1 MDEHNQYSLVLIF
14 LSDPMLRKI
23 IKQIKLILST
33 YPRRHLYLLLLGIIF
48 LISLVFFSSLNLDSN
63 PQREALISKIPIEK
77 LDFDL
82 DVEAGINNSIQLKS
96 AEIKRNDSLFS
107 ILRRLGIEEK
117 NIVDLVNSDRSNL
130 LAQIKIGKTLEV
142 GISLSN
148 EVIFLNYIRDF
159 KSGVRA
165 EKSGEVYKIEEY
177 ELNTEKYRVFKNIE
191 IKNSLYV
198 DGLKKG
204 LPDSVIMDL
213 VYIFGWDIDFVHDI
227 RPGDSYSL
235 IYEEVFVNGE
245 KKLDGDILIA
255 EFINRDRKYT
265 AIRYKLKN
273 GFSEYFS
280 PEGKNVKKAFL
291 RSPVKFSYISSSYNL
306 KRRHPILHKV
316 RAHTGVDYA
325 ASRGTPVRTTGD
337 GTVVFADKKGG
348 YGNLVEIK
356 HTEDYSTRYAHLNK
370 FHPKIKVGRKVKQSE
385 TIGYVGKT
393 GTATGYHLH
402 YEFRVNG
409 KHTNPVTV
417 KLPNAKPIHEND
429 KKSYGLHAKKI
440 LTDLKNYQNL
450 SF

>member
-1 MDEHNQYSLVLIF
+1 MKCFSG
-14 LSDPMLRKI
+14 PMLRKI
-23 IKQIKLILST
+23 LKQIKLIFSS
-33 YPRRHLYLLLLGIIF
+33 YPRRHLYLLLVGIIF
-48 LISLVFFSSLNLDSN
+48 LISMTLFSNIKIDSN
-63 PQREALISKIPIEK
+63 SPKEALFSQVSMEE
-77 LDFDL
+77 LDL
-82 DVEAGINNSIQLKS
+82 ESAVEAETSNFIKLKR

-107 ILRRLGIEEK
+107 ILKRLGIEEK
-117 NIVDLVNSDRSNL
+117 NIVTLVNSDRSNL

-142 GISLSN
+142 GINDSN
-148 EVIFLNYIRDF
+148 IVISLNYIKDF

-165 EKSGEVYKIEEY
+165 EKSGEVYEIEEY

-191 IKNSLYV
+191 INNSLYV
-198 DGLKKG
+198 DGLKEG

-255 EFINRDRKYT
+255 EFINRDRTHT
-265 AIRYKLKN
+265 AIRYKLQN

-280 PEGKNVKKAFL
+280 LEGRNVKKAFL

-306 KRRHPILHKV
+306 KRRHPILHKI

-370 FHPKIKVGRKVKQSE
+370 FHSKIKVGGKVKQSE
-385 TIGYVGKT
+385 TIGYVGRT
-393 GTATGYHLH
+393 GTATGDHLH

-409 KHTNPVTV
+409 KHTNPLTV

-429 KKSYGLHAKKI
+429 KDSYGLHAKKI
-440 LTDLKNYQNL
+440 LADLKKYQNL

>member
-1 MDEHNQYSLVLIF
+1 
-14 LSDPMLRKI
+14 MLRKI
-23 IKQIKLILST
+23 LKQIKLIFSS
-33 YPRRHLYLLLLGIIF
+33 YPRRHLYLLLVGIIF
-48 LISLVFFSSLNLDSN
+48 LISITIFSSIKIDSN
-63 PQREALISKIPIEK
+63 SPKEALFSQVSMEE
-77 LDFDL
+77 LDL
-82 DVEAGINNSIQLKS
+82 ESAVEAETSNFIKS
-96 AEIKRNDSLFS
+96 KRAEIKRNDSLFS
-107 ILRRLGIEEK
+107 ILKRLGIEEK
-117 NIVDLVNSDRSNL
+117 NIVTLVNSDRSNL

-142 GISLSN
+142 GINDSN
-148 EVIFLNYIRDF
+148 IVISLNYIKDF

-165 EKSGEVYKIEEY
+165 KKSGEVYEIEEY

-191 IKNSLYV
+191 INNSLYV
-198 DGLKKG
+198 DGLKEG

-255 EFINRDRKYT
+255 EFINRDRTHT
-265 AIRYKLKN
+265 AIRYKLQN

-280 PEGKNVKKAFL
+280 LEGRNVKKAFL

-306 KRRHPILHKV
+306 KRRHPILHKI

-370 FHPKIKVGRKVKQSE
+370 FHSKIKVGKKVNQSE
-385 TIGYVGKT
+385 TIGYVGRT
-393 GTATGYHLH
+393 GTATGDHLH

-409 KHTNPVTV
+409 KHTNPLTV

-429 KKSYGLHAKKI
+429 KDSYGLHAKKI
-440 LTDLKNYQNL
+440 LADLKKYQNL

>member
-1 MDEHNQYSLVLIF
+1 
-14 LSDPMLRKI
+14 MLRKI
-23 IKQIKLILST
+23 LKQIKLIFSS
-33 YPRRHLYLLLLGIIF
+33 YPRRHLYLLLVGIIF
-48 LISLVFFSSLNLDSN
+48 LISMTLFSNIKIDSN
-63 PQREALISKIPIEK
+63 SPKEALFSQVSMEE
-77 LDFDL
+77 LDL
-82 DVEAGINNSIQLKS
+82 ESAVEAETSNFIKLKR

-107 ILRRLGIEEK
+107 ILKRLGIEEK
-117 NIVDLVNSDRSNL
+117 NIVTLVNSDRSNL

-142 GISLSN
+142 GISDFN
-148 EVIFLNYIRDF
+148 KVISLNYIKDF

-165 EKSGEVYKIEEY
+165 KKSGEVYEIEEY

-191 IKNSLYV
+191 INNSLYV
-198 DGLKKG
+198 DGLKEG

-255 EFINRDRKYT
+255 EFINRDRTHT
-265 AIRYKLKN
+265 AIRYKLQN

-280 PEGKNVKKAFL
+280 LEGRNVKKAFL

-306 KRRHPILHKV
+306 KRRHPILHKI
-316 RAHTGVDYA
+316 RAHTGDDYA

-370 FHPKIKVGRKVKQSE
+370 FHSKIKVGGKVKQSE
-385 TIGYVGKT
+385 TIGYVGRT
-393 GTATGYHLH
+393 GTATGDHLH

-409 KHTNPVTV
+409 KHTNPLTV

-429 KKSYGLHAKKI
+429 KDSYGLYAEKI
-440 LTDLKNYQNL
+440 LADLKNYQNL

>member
-1 MDEHNQYSLVLIF
+1 
-14 LSDPMLRKI
+14 MLRKI
-23 IKQIKLILST
+23 LKQIKLIFSS
-33 YPRRHLYLLLLGIIF
+33 YPRRHLYLLLVGIIF
-48 LISLVFFSSLNLDSN
+48 LISMTIFSSIKIDSNSPKEALFSQVSMEELDLDSAVGAETFN
-63 PQREALISKIPIEK
+63 VIKLKRE
-77 LDFDL
+77 
-82 DVEAGINNSIQLKS
+82 
-96 AEIKRNDSLFS
+96 EIKRNDSLFS
-107 ILRRLGIEEK
+107 ILKRLGIGEK
-117 NIVDLVNSDRSNL
+117 NIVNLVNSDRGNL

-142 GISLSN
+142 GINDSN
-148 EVIFLNYIRDF
+148 IVISLNYIKDF

-165 EKSGEVYKIEEY
+165 EKRGEVYEIEEY

-191 IKNSLYV
+191 INNSLYA
-198 DGLKKG
+198 DGIKEA

-255 EFINRDRKYT
+255 EFINRDRTHT
-265 AIRYKLKN
+265 AIRYKLQN

-280 PEGKNVKKAFL
+280 LEGRNVKKAFL
-291 RSPVKFSYISSSYNL
+291 RSPVEFSYISSSYNL
-306 KRRHPILHKV
+306 KRRHHILHKV

-337 GTVVFADKKGG
+337 GTVVFVGKKGG

-370 FHPKIKVGRKVKQSE
+370 FHSKIKVGEKVKQSE
-385 TIGYVGKT
+385 TIGYVGRT
-393 GTATGYHLH
+393 GTATGDHLH

-429 KKSYGLHAKKI
+429 KDSYGLHAKKI
-440 LTDLKNYQNL
+440 IADLKKYQNL

>member
-1 MDEHNQYSLVLIF
+1 
-14 LSDPMLRKI
+14 MLRKI
-23 IKQIKLILST
+23 LKQIKLIFSS
-33 YPRRHLYLLLLGIIF
+33 YPRRHLYLLLVGIIF
-48 LISLVFFSSLNLDSN
+48 LISMTIFSSIKIDSNSPKEALFSQVSMEELDLDSAVGAETFN
-63 PQREALISKIPIEK
+63 FIK
-77 LDFDL
+77 L
-82 DVEAGINNSIQLKS
+82 KR

-107 ILRRLGIEEK
+107 ILKRLGIEEK
-117 NIVDLVNSDRSNL
+117 NIVTLVNSDRSNL

-142 GISLSN
+142 GINDSN
-148 EVIFLNYIRDF
+148 IVISLNYIKDF

-165 EKSGEVYKIEEY
+165 EKSGEVYEIEEY

-191 IKNSLYV
+191 INNSLYV
-198 DGLKKG
+198 DGLKEG

-255 EFINRDRKYT
+255 EFINRDRTHT
-265 AIRYKLKN
+265 AIRYKLQN

-280 PEGKNVKKAFL
+280 LEGRNVKKAFL

-306 KRRHPILHKV
+306 KRRHPILHKI

-370 FHPKIKVGRKVKQSE
+370 FHSKIKVGKKVTQSE
-385 TIGYVGKT
+385 TIGYVGRT
-393 GTATGYHLH
+393 GTATGDHLH

-409 KHTNPVTV
+409 KHTNPLTV

-429 KKSYGLHAKKI
+429 KDSYGLHAKKI
-440 LTDLKNYQNL
+440 LADLKKYQNL

>member
-1 MDEHNQYSLVLIF
+1 
-14 LSDPMLRKI
+14 MLRKI
-23 IKQIKLILST
+23 LKQIKLIFSS
-33 YPRRHLYLLLLGIIF
+33 YPRRHLYLLLVGIIF
-48 LISLVFFSSLNLDSN
+48 LISMTIFSSIKIDSNSPKEALFSQVSMEELDLDS
-63 PQREALISKIPIEK
+63 A
-77 LDFDL
+77 
-82 DVEAGINNSIQLKS
+82 VEAETFNFIKLKR

-107 ILRRLGIEEK
+107 ILKRLGIEEK
-117 NIVDLVNSDRSNL
+117 NIVTLVNSDRSNL
-130 LAQIKIGKTLEV
+130 LTQIKIGKTLEV
-142 GISLSN
+142 GINDSN
-148 EVIFLNYIRDF
+148 IVISLNYIKDF

-165 EKSGEVYKIEEY
+165 EKRGEVYEIEEY

-191 IKNSLYV
+191 INNSLYA
-198 DGLKKG
+198 DGIKEA

-255 EFINRDRKYT
+255 EFINRDRTHT
-265 AIRYKLKN
+265 AIRYKLQN

-280 PEGKNVKKAFL
+280 LEGRNVKKAFL
-291 RSPVKFSYISSSYNL
+291 RSPVEFSYISSSYNL

-370 FHPKIKVGRKVKQSE
+370 FHSKIKVGKKVKQSE
-385 TIGYVGKT
+385 TIGYVGRT
-393 GTATGYHLH
+393 GTATGDHLH

-429 KKSYGLHAKKI
+429 KDSYSLHAKKI
-440 LTDLKNYQNL
+440 IADLKKYQNL

>member
-1 MDEHNQYSLVLIF
+1 
-14 LSDPMLRKI
+14 MLRKI
-23 IKQIKLILST
+23 LKQIKLIFSS
-33 YPRRHLYLLLLGIIF
+33 YPRRHLYLLLVGIIF
-48 LISLVFFSSLNLDSN
+48 LISMTLFSNIKIDSNSPKEALFSQVSMEELDLDS
-63 PQREALISKIPIEK
+63 A
-77 LDFDL
+77 
-82 DVEAGINNSIQLKS
+82 VEAETSNFIKLKR

-107 ILRRLGIEEK
+107 ILKRLGIEEK
-117 NIVDLVNSDRSNL
+117 NIVTLVNSDRSNL

-142 GISLSN
+142 GISDFN
-148 EVIFLNYIRDF
+148 KVISLNYIKDF

-165 EKSGEVYKIEEY
+165 KKSGEVYEIEEY

-191 IKNSLYV
+191 INNSLYV
-198 DGLKKG
+198 DGLKEG

-255 EFINRDRKYT
+255 EFINRDRTHT
-265 AIRYKLKN
+265 AIRYKLQN

-280 PEGKNVKKAFL
+280 LEGRNVKKAFL

-306 KRRHPILHKV
+306 KRRHPILHKI

-337 GTVVFADKKGG
+337 GTVVFANKKGG

-370 FHPKIKVGRKVKQSE
+370 FHSKVKVGGKVKQSE
-385 TIGYVGKT
+385 TIGYVGRT
-393 GTATGYHLH
+393 GTATGDHLH

-409 KHTNPVTV
+409 KHTNPLTV

-429 KKSYGLHAKKI
+429 KDSYGLYAEKI
-440 LTDLKNYQNL
+440 LADLKNYQNL

>member
-1 MDEHNQYSLVLIF
+1 MKCFSG
-14 LSDPMLRKI
+14 PMLRKI
-23 IKQIKLILST
+23 LKQIKLIFSN
-33 YPRRHLYLLLLGIIF
+33 YPRRHLYLLLVGIIF
-48 LISLVFFSSLNLDSN
+48 LISMTIFSSIKIDSNSPKEALFSQVSMEELDLDSAVGAETFN
-63 PQREALISKIPIEK
+63 VIK
-77 LDFDL
+77 L
-82 DVEAGINNSIQLKS
+82 KR

-107 ILRRLGIEEK
+107 ILKRLGIGEK
-117 NIVDLVNSDRSNL
+117 NIVNLVNSDRGNL

-142 GISLSN
+142 GINDSN
-148 EVIFLNYIRDF
+148 IVISLNYIKDF

-165 EKSGEVYKIEEY
+165 EKRGEVYEIEEY

-191 IKNSLYV
+191 INNSLYV
-198 DGLKKG
+198 DGLKEG

-255 EFINRDRKYT
+255 EFINRDRTHT
-265 AIRYKLKN
+265 AIRYKLQN

-280 PEGKNVKKAFL
+280 LEGRNVKKAFL

-306 KRRHPILHKV
+306 KRRHPILHKI

-370 FHPKIKVGRKVKQSE
+370 FHSKIKVGKKVTQSE
-385 TIGYVGKT
+385 TIGYVGRT
-393 GTATGYHLH
+393 GTATGDHLH

-409 KHTNPVTV
+409 KHTNPLTV

-429 KKSYGLHAKKI
+429 KDSYGLHAKKI
-440 LTDLKNYQNL
+440 LADLKKYQNL

>member
-1 MDEHNQYSLVLIF
+1 
-14 LSDPMLRKI
+14 MLRKI
-23 IKQIKLILST
+23 LKQIKLIFSS
-33 YPRRHLYLLLLGIIF
+33 YPRRHLYILLVGVIF
-48 LISLVFFSSLNLDSN
+48 LISMTIFSSIEIDSNSPKEALFSQISMEELDLDS
-63 PQREALISKIPIEK
+63 A
-77 LDFDL
+77 
-82 DVEAGINNSIQLKS
+82 VEAETFNFIKLKR

-107 ILRRLGIEEK
+107 ILKRLGIEEK
-117 NIVDLVNSDRSNL
+117 NIVTLVNSDRSNL

-142 GISLSN
+142 GINDSN
-148 EVIFLNYIRDF
+148 IVISLNYIKDF

-165 EKSGEVYKIEEY
+165 EKSGEAYKIEEY

-191 IKNSLYV
+191 INNSLYV
-198 DGLKKG
+198 DGLKEG

-255 EFINRDRKYT
+255 EFINRDRTHT
-265 AIRYKLKN
+265 AIRYKLQN

-280 PEGKNVKKAFL
+280 LEGRNVKKAFL

-337 GTVVFADKKGG
+337 GTVVFVGKKGG

-370 FHPKIKVGRKVKQSE
+370 FHSKIKVGEKVKQSE
-385 TIGYVGKT
+385 TIGYVGRT
-393 GTATGYHLH
+393 GTATGDHLH

-429 KKSYGLHAKKI
+429 KDSYSLHAKKI
-440 LTDLKNYQNL
+440 IADLKKYQNL

>member
-1 MDEHNQYSLVLIF
+1 
-14 LSDPMLRKI
+14 MLRKI
-23 IKQIKLILST
+23 LKQIKLIFSS
-33 YPRRHLYLLLLGIIF
+33 YPRRHLYLLLVGIIF
-48 LISLVFFSSLNLDSN
+48 LISMTLFSNIKIDSN
-63 PQREALISKIPIEK
+63 SPKEALFSQVSMEE
-77 LDFDL
+77 LDL
-82 DVEAGINNSIQLKS
+82 ESAVEAETSNFIKLKR

-107 ILRRLGIEEK
+107 ILKRLGIEEK
-117 NIVDLVNSDRSNL
+117 NIVTLVNSDRSNL

-142 GISLSN
+142 GINDSN
-148 EVIFLNYIRDF
+148 IVISLNYIKDF

-165 EKSGEVYKIEEY
+165 EKRGEVYEIEEY

-191 IKNSLYV
+191 INNSLYV
-198 DGLKKG
+198 DGIKEG

-255 EFINRDRKYT
+255 EFINRDRTHT
-265 AIRYKLKN
+265 AIRYKLQN

-280 PEGKNVKKAFL
+280 LEGRNVKKAFL

-306 KRRHPILHKV
+306 KRRHPILHKEKP
-316 RAHTGVDYA
+316 HTGVDYA

-370 FHPKIKVGRKVKQSE
+370 FHSKIKVGKKVTQSE
-385 TIGYVGKT
+385 TIGYVGRT
-393 GTATGYHLH
+393 GTATGDHLH

-409 KHTNPVTV
+409 KHTNPLTV

-429 KKSYGLHAKKI
+429 KDSYGLHAKKI
-440 LTDLKNYQNL
+440 LADLKKYQNL

>member
-1 MDEHNQYSLVLIF
+1 
-14 LSDPMLRKI
+14 MLRKI
-23 IKQIKLILST
+23 LKQIKLIFSS
-33 YPRRHLYLLLLGIIF
+33 YPRRHLYLLLVGIIF
-48 LISLVFFSSLNLDSN
+48 LISMTIFSSIKIDSNSPKEALFSQVSMEELDLDSAVGAETFN
-63 PQREALISKIPIEK
+63 VIK
-77 LDFDL
+77 L
-82 DVEAGINNSIQLKS
+82 KR

-107 ILRRLGIEEK
+107 ILKRLGIGEK
-117 NIVDLVNSDRSNL
+117 NIVNLVNSDRGNL

-142 GISLSN
+142 GINDSN
-148 EVIFLNYIRDF
+148 IVISLNYIKDF

-165 EKSGEVYKIEEY
+165 EKRGEVYEIEEY

-191 IKNSLYV
+191 INNSLYV
-198 DGLKKG
+198 DGIKEA

-255 EFINRDRKYT
+255 EFINRDRTHT
-265 AIRYKLKN
+265 AIRYKLQN

-280 PEGKNVKKAFL
+280 LEGRNVKKAFL
-291 RSPVKFSYISSSYNL
+291 RSPVEFSYISSSYNL

-337 GTVVFADKKGG
+337 GTIVFVGKKGG

-356 HTEDYSTRYAHLNK
+356 HTEDYSTRYAHLSK
-370 FHPKIKVGRKVKQSE
+370 FHSKIKVGKKVKQSE
-385 TIGYVGKT
+385 TIGYVGRT
-393 GTATGYHLH
+393 GTATGDHLH

-409 KHTNPVTV
+409 RHTNPVTV

-429 KKSYGLHAKKI
+429 KDSYDLHAKKI
-440 LTDLKNYQNL
+440 IADLKKYQNL

>member
-1 MDEHNQYSLVLIF
+1 
-14 LSDPMLRKI
+14 MLRKI
-23 IKQIKLILST
+23 LKQIKLIFSS
-33 YPRRHLYLLLLGIIF
+33 YPRRHLYLLLVGIIF
-48 LISLVFFSSLNLDSN
+48 LISMTLFSNIKIDSN
-63 PQREALISKIPIEK
+63 SPKEALFSQVSMEE
-77 LDFDL
+77 LDL
-82 DVEAGINNSIQLKS
+82 ESAVEAETSNFIKLKR

-107 ILRRLGIEEK
+107 ILKRLGIEEK
-117 NIVDLVNSDRSNL
+117 NIVTLVNSDRSNL

-142 GISLSN
+142 GISDFN
-148 EVIFLNYIRDF
+148 KVISLNYIKDF

-165 EKSGEVYKIEEY
+165 KKSGEVYEIEEY

-191 IKNSLYV
+191 INNSLYV
-198 DGLKKG
+198 DGLKEG

-255 EFINRDRKYT
+255 EFINRDRTHT
-265 AIRYKLKN
+265 AIRYKLQN

-280 PEGKNVKKAFL
+280 LEGRNVKKAFL

-306 KRRHPILHKV
+306 KRRHPILHKI

-370 FHPKIKVGRKVKQSE
+370 FHSKIKVGKKVKQSE
-385 TIGYVGKT
+385 TIGYVGRT
-393 GTATGYHLH
+393 GTATGDHLH

-409 KHTNPVTV
+409 KHTNPLTV

-429 KKSYGLHAKKI
+429 KDSYGLYAEKI
-440 LTDLKNYQNL
+440 LADLKNYQNL

>member
-1 MDEHNQYSLVLIF
+1 
-14 LSDPMLRKI
+14 MLRKI
-23 IKQIKLILST
+23 LKQIKLIFSS
-33 YPRRHLYLLLLGIIF
+33 YPRRHLYLLLVGVIF
-48 LISLVFFSSLNLDSN
+48 LISMTIFSSIEIDSNSPKEALFSQISMEELDLDS
-63 PQREALISKIPIEK
+63 A
-77 LDFDL
+77 
-82 DVEAGINNSIQLKS
+82 VEAETFNFIKLKR

-107 ILRRLGIEEK
+107 ILKRLGIEEK
-117 NIVDLVNSDRSNL
+117 NIVTLVNSDRSNL

-142 GISLSN
+142 GINDSN
-148 EVIFLNYIRDF
+148 IVISLNYIKDF

-165 EKSGEVYKIEEY
+165 EKRGEVYEIEEY

-191 IKNSLYV
+191 INNSLYV
-198 DGLKKG
+198 DGLKEG

-255 EFINRDRKYT
+255 EFINRDRTHT
-265 AIRYKLKN
+265 AIRYKLQN

-280 PEGKNVKKAFL
+280 LEGRNVKKAFL

-337 GTVVFADKKGG
+337 GTVVFVGKKGG

-356 HTEDYSTRYAHLNK
+356 HTEDYSTRYAHLSK
-370 FHPKIKVGRKVKQSE
+370 FHSKIKVGKKVKQSE
-385 TIGYVGKT
+385 TIGYVGRT
-393 GTATGYHLH
+393 GTATGDHLH

-429 KKSYGLHAKKI
+429 KDSYDLHAKKI
-440 LTDLKNYQNL
+440 IADLKKYQNL

>member
-1 MDEHNQYSLVLIF
+1 
-14 LSDPMLRKI
+14 MLRKI
-23 IKQIKLILST
+23 LKQIKLIFSS
-33 YPRRHLYLLLLGIIF
+33 YPRRHLYLLLVGVIF
-48 LISLVFFSSLNLDSN
+48 LISMTIFSSIKIDSNSPKEALFSQISMEELDLDS
-63 PQREALISKIPIEK
+63 A
-77 LDFDL
+77 
-82 DVEAGINNSIQLKS
+82 VEAETFNFIKLKR

-107 ILRRLGIEEK
+107 ILKRLGIEEK
-117 NIVDLVNSDRSNL
+117 NIVTLVNSDRSNL

-142 GISLSN
+142 GINDSN
-148 EVIFLNYIRDF
+148 IVISLNYIKDF

-165 EKSGEVYKIEEY
+165 KKSGEVYEIEEY

-191 IKNSLYV
+191 INNSLYV
-198 DGLKKG
+198 DGLKEG

-255 EFINRDRKYT
+255 EFINRDRTHT
-265 AIRYKLKN
+265 AIRYKLQN

-280 PEGKNVKKAFL
+280 LEGRNVKKAFL

-337 GTVVFADKKGG
+337 GTVVFVGKKGG

-370 FHPKIKVGRKVKQSE
+370 FHSKIKVGKKVNQSE
-385 TIGYVGKT
+385 TIGYVGRT
-393 GTATGYHLH
+393 GTATGDHLH

-409 KHTNPVTV
+409 KHTNPLTV

-429 KKSYGLHAKKI
+429 KDSYGLHAKKI
-440 LTDLKNYQNL
+440 LADLKKYQNL

>member
-1 MDEHNQYSLVLIF
+1 
-14 LSDPMLRKI
+14 MLRKI
-23 IKQIKLILST
+23 LKQIKLIFSS
-33 YPRRHLYLLLLGIIF
+33 YPRRHLYLLLVGVIF
-48 LISLVFFSSLNLDSN
+48 LISMTIFSSIKIDSNSPKEALFSQVSIEELDLDSAVGAETFN
-63 PQREALISKIPIEK
+63 VIK
-77 LDFDL
+77 L
-82 DVEAGINNSIQLKS
+82 KR

-107 ILRRLGIEEK
+107 ILKRLGIEEK
-117 NIVDLVNSDRSNL
+117 NIVTLVNSDRSNL

-142 GISLSN
+142 GINDSN
-148 EVIFLNYIRDF
+148 IVISLNYIKDF

-165 EKSGEVYKIEEY
+165 EKSGEVYEIEEY

-191 IKNSLYV
+191 INNSLYV
-198 DGLKKG
+198 DGLKEG

-255 EFINRDRKYT
+255 EFINRDRTHT
-265 AIRYKLKN
+265 AIRYKLQN

-280 PEGKNVKKAFL
+280 LEGRNVKKAFL

-306 KRRHPILHKV
+306 KRRHPILHKI

-337 GTVVFADKKGG
+337 GTVVFVGKKGG

-370 FHPKIKVGRKVKQSE
+370 FHSKIKVGKKVNQSE
-385 TIGYVGKT
+385 TIGYVGRT
-393 GTATGYHLH
+393 GTATGDHLH

-429 KKSYGLHAKKI
+429 KDSYSLHAKKI
-440 LTDLKNYQNL
+440 IADLKKYQNL

>member
-1 MDEHNQYSLVLIF
+1 
-14 LSDPMLRKI
+14 MLRKI
-23 IKQIKLILST
+23 LKQIKLIFSS
-33 YPRRHLYLLLLGIIF
+33 YPRRHLYLLLVGIIF
-48 LISLVFFSSLNLDSN
+48 LISMTLFSNIKIDSN
-63 PQREALISKIPIEK
+63 SPKEALFSQVSMEE
-77 LDFDL
+77 LDL
-82 DVEAGINNSIQLKS
+82 ESAVEAETSNFIKLKR

-107 ILRRLGIEEK
+107 ILKRLGIEEK
-117 NIVDLVNSDRSNL
+117 NIVNLVNSDRSNL

-142 GISLSN
+142 GISDFN
-148 EVIFLNYIRDF
+148 KVISLNYIKDF

-165 EKSGEVYKIEEY
+165 KKSGEVYEIEEY

-191 IKNSLYV
+191 INNSLYV
-198 DGLKKG
+198 DGLKEG

-255 EFINRDRKYT
+255 EFINRDRTHT
-265 AIRYKLKN
+265 AIRYKLQN

-280 PEGKNVKKAFL
+280 LEGRNVKKAFL

-306 KRRHPILHKV
+306 KRRHPILHKI

-370 FHPKIKVGRKVKQSE
+370 FHSKIKVGGKVKQSE
-385 TIGYVGKT
+385 TIGYVGRT
-393 GTATGYHLH
+393 GTATGDHLH

-409 KHTNPVTV
+409 KHTNPLTV

-429 KKSYGLHAKKI
+429 KDSYGLYAEKI
-440 LTDLKNYQNL
+440 LADLKNYQNL

>member
-1 MDEHNQYSLVLIF
+1 
-14 LSDPMLRKI
+14 MLRKI
-23 IKQIKLILST
+23 LKQIKLIFSS
-33 YPRRHLYLLLLGIIF
+33 YPRRHLYLLLVGIIF
-48 LISLVFFSSLNLDSN
+48 LISMTIFSSIKIDSNSPKEALFSQVSMEELDLDSAVGAETFN
-63 PQREALISKIPIEK
+63 VIK
-77 LDFDL
+77 L
-82 DVEAGINNSIQLKS
+82 KR

-107 ILRRLGIEEK
+107 ILKRLGIGEK
-117 NIVDLVNSDRSNL
+117 NIVNLVNSDRGNL

-142 GISLSN
+142 GINDSN
-148 EVIFLNYIRDF
+148 IVISLNYIKDF

-165 EKSGEVYKIEEY
+165 EKRGEVYEIEEY

-191 IKNSLYV
+191 INNSLYV
-198 DGLKKG
+198 DGLKEG

-255 EFINRDRKYT
+255 EFINRDRTHT
-265 AIRYKLKN
+265 AIRYKLQN

-280 PEGKNVKKAFL
+280 LEGRNVKKAFL

-306 KRRHPILHKV
+306 KRRHPILHKI

-370 FHPKIKVGRKVKQSE
+370 FHSKIKVGKKVNQSE
-385 TIGYVGKT
+385 TIGYVGRT
-393 GTATGYHLH
+393 GTATGDHLH

-409 KHTNPVTV
+409 KHTNPLTV

-429 KKSYGLHAKKI
+429 KDSYGLHAKKI
-440 LTDLKNYQNL
+440 IADLKKYQNL

>member
-1 MDEHNQYSLVLIF
+1 
-14 LSDPMLRKI
+14 MLRKI
-23 IKQIKLILST
+23 LKQIKLIFSS
-33 YPRRHLYLLLLGIIF
+33 YPRRHLYLLLVGIIF
-48 LISLVFFSSLNLDSN
+48 LISMTIFSSIKIDSNSPKEALFSQVSMEELDLDSAVGAETFN
-63 PQREALISKIPIEK
+63 VIKLKRE
-77 LDFDL
+77 
-82 DVEAGINNSIQLKS
+82 
-96 AEIKRNDSLFS
+96 EIKRNDSLFS
-107 ILRRLGIEEK
+107 ILKRLGIEEK
-117 NIVDLVNSDRSNL
+117 NIVTLVNSDRSNL

-142 GISLSN
+142 GINDSN
-148 EVIFLNYIRDF
+148 IVISLNYIKDF

-165 EKSGEVYKIEEY
+165 EKSGEVYEIEEY

-191 IKNSLYV
+191 INNSLYV
-198 DGLKKG
+198 DGLKEG

-255 EFINRDRKYT
+255 EFINRDRTHT
-265 AIRYKLKN
+265 AIRYKLQN

-280 PEGKNVKKAFL
+280 PEGRNVKKAFL

-306 KRRHPILHKV
+306 KRRHPILHKI

-337 GTVVFADKKGG
+337 GTVVFVGKKGG

-370 FHPKIKVGRKVKQSE
+370 FHSKIKVGKKVKQSE
-385 TIGYVGKT
+385 TIGYVGRT
-393 GTATGYHLH
+393 GTATGDHLH

-409 KHTNPVTV
+409 KHTNPLTV

-429 KKSYGLHAKKI
+429 KDSYGLHAKKI
-440 LTDLKNYQNL
+440 LADLKKYQNL

>member
-1 MDEHNQYSLVLIF
+1 
-14 LSDPMLRKI
+14 MLRKI
-23 IKQIKLILST
+23 LKQIKLIFSS
-33 YPRRHLYLLLLGIIF
+33 YPRRHLYLLLVGIIF
-48 LISLVFFSSLNLDSN
+48 LISITIFSSIKIDSNSPKEALFSQVSMEELDLDSAVGAETFN
-63 PQREALISKIPIEK
+63 VIK
-77 LDFDL
+77 L
-82 DVEAGINNSIQLKS
+82 KR

-107 ILRRLGIEEK
+107 ILKRLGIEEK
-117 NIVDLVNSDRSNL
+117 NIVTLVNSDRSNL

-142 GISLSN
+142 GINDSN
-148 EVIFLNYIRDF
+148 IVISLNYIKDF

-165 EKSGEVYKIEEY
+165 EKRGEVYEIEEY

-191 IKNSLYV
+191 INNSLYV
-198 DGLKKG
+198 DGLKEG

-255 EFINRDRKYT
+255 EFINRDRTHT
-265 AIRYKLKN
+265 AIRYKLQN

-280 PEGKNVKKAFL
+280 LEGRNVKKAFL

-306 KRRHPILHKV
+306 KRRHPILHKI

-370 FHPKIKVGRKVKQSE
+370 FHSKIKVGKKVNQSE
-385 TIGYVGKT
+385 TIGYVGRT
-393 GTATGYHLH
+393 GTATGDHLH

-409 KHTNPVTV
+409 KHTNPLTV

-429 KKSYGLHAKKI
+429 KDSYGLHAKKI
-440 LTDLKNYQNL
+440 LADLKKYQNL

>member
-1 MDEHNQYSLVLIF
+1 
-14 LSDPMLRKI
+14 MLRKI
-23 IKQIKLILST
+23 LKQIKLIFSS
-33 YPRRHLYLLLLGIIF
+33 YPRRHLYLLLVGVIF
-48 LISLVFFSSLNLDSN
+48 LISMTIFSSIKIDSNSPKEALFSQVSMEELDLDSAVGAETFN
-63 PQREALISKIPIEK
+63 VIK
-77 LDFDL
+77 L
-82 DVEAGINNSIQLKS
+82 KR

-107 ILRRLGIEEK
+107 ILKRLGIEEK
-117 NIVDLVNSDRSNL
+117 NIVTLVNSDRSNL

-142 GISLSN
+142 GINDSN
-148 EVIFLNYIRDF
+148 IVISLNYIKDF

-165 EKSGEVYKIEEY
+165 EKSGEVYEIEEY

-191 IKNSLYV
+191 INNSLYV
-198 DGLKKG
+198 DGLKEG

-255 EFINRDRKYT
+255 EFINRDRTHT
-265 AIRYKLKN
+265 AVRYKLQN

-280 PEGKNVKKAFL
+280 LEGRNVKKAFL

-306 KRRHPILHKV
+306 KRRHPILHKI

-370 FHPKIKVGRKVKQSE
+370 FHSKIKVGKKVKQSE
-385 TIGYVGKT
+385 TIGYVGRT
-393 GTATGYHLH
+393 GTATGDHLH

-429 KKSYGLHAKKI
+429 KDSYSLHAKKI
-440 LTDLKNYQNL
+440 IADLKKYQNL

>member
-1 MDEHNQYSLVLIF
+1 
-14 LSDPMLRKI
+14 MLRKI
-23 IKQIKLILST
+23 LKQIKLIFSS
-33 YPRRHLYLLLLGIIF
+33 YPRRHLYLLLVGIIF
-48 LISLVFFSSLNLDSN
+48 LISMTIFSSIKIDSNSPKEALFSQVSMEELDLDSAVGAETFN
-63 PQREALISKIPIEK
+63 VIK
-77 LDFDL
+77 L
-82 DVEAGINNSIQLKS
+82 KR

-107 ILRRLGIEEK
+107 ILKRLGIEEK
-117 NIVDLVNSDRSNL
+117 NIVTLVNSDRSNL

-142 GISLSN
+142 GINDSN
-148 EVIFLNYIRDF
+148 IVISLNYIKDF

-165 EKSGEVYKIEEY
+165 EKRGEVYEIEEY

-191 IKNSLYV
+191 INNSLYV
-198 DGLKKG
+198 DGLKEG

-255 EFINRDRKYT
+255 EFINRDRTHT
-265 AIRYKLKN
+265 AIRYKLQN

-280 PEGKNVKKAFL
+280 LEGRNVKKAFL

-306 KRRHPILHKV
+306 KRRHPILHKI

-337 GTVVFADKKGG
+337 GTVVFVGKKGG

-370 FHPKIKVGRKVKQSE
+370 FHSKIKVGKKVKQSE
-385 TIGYVGKT
+385 TIGYVGRT
-393 GTATGYHLH
+393 GTATGDHLH

-429 KKSYGLHAKKI
+429 KDSYDLHAKKI
-440 LTDLKNYQNL
+440 IADLKKYQNL

>member
-1 MDEHNQYSLVLIF
+1 
-14 LSDPMLRKI
+14 MLRKI
-23 IKQIKLILST
+23 LKQIKLIFSS
-33 YPRRHLYLLLLGIIF
+33 YPRRHLYLLLVGIIF
-48 LISLVFFSSLNLDSN
+48 LISMTIFSSIKIDSNSPKEALFSQVSMEELDLDSAVGAETFN
-63 PQREALISKIPIEK
+63 VIK
-77 LDFDL
+77 L
-82 DVEAGINNSIQLKS
+82 KR

-107 ILRRLGIEEK
+107 ILKRLGIGEK
-117 NIVDLVNSDRSNL
+117 NIVNLVNSDRGNL

-142 GISLSN
+142 GINDSN
-148 EVIFLNYIRDF
+148 IVISLNYIKDF

-165 EKSGEVYKIEEY
+165 EKRGEVYEIEEY

-191 IKNSLYV
+191 INNSLYA
-198 DGLKKG
+198 DGIKEA

-255 EFINRDRKYT
+255 EFINRDRTHT
-265 AIRYKLKN
+265 AIRYKLQN

-280 PEGKNVKKAFL
+280 LEGRNVKKAFL
-291 RSPVKFSYISSSYNL
+291 RSPVEFSYISSSYNL

-337 GTVVFADKKGG
+337 GTVVFVGKKGG

-370 FHPKIKVGRKVKQSE
+370 FHSKIKVGKKVKQSE
-385 TIGYVGKT
+385 TIGYVGRT
-393 GTATGYHLH
+393 GTATGDHLH

-429 KKSYGLHAKKI
+429 KDSYDLHAKKI
-440 LTDLKNYQNL
+440 IADLKKYQNL

>member
-1 MDEHNQYSLVLIF
+1 M
-14 LSDPMLRKI
+14 LSKI
-23 IKQIKLILST
+23 LKQIKLIFSS
-33 YPRRHLYLLLLGIIF
+33 YPRRHLYLLLVGIIF
-48 LISLVFFSSLNLDSN
+48 LISMTLFSNIKIDSN
-63 PQREALISKIPIEK
+63 SPKEALFSQVSMEE
-77 LDFDL
+77 LDL
-82 DVEAGINNSIQLKS
+82 ESAVEAETSNFIKLKR

-107 ILRRLGIEEK
+107 ILKRLGIEEK
-117 NIVDLVNSDRSNL
+117 NIVTLVNSDRSNL

-142 GISLSN
+142 GISDFN
-148 EVIFLNYIRDF
+148 KVISLNYIKDF

-165 EKSGEVYKIEEY
+165 KKSGEVYEIEEY

-191 IKNSLYV
+191 INNSLYV
-198 DGLKKG
+198 DGLKEG

-255 EFINRDRKYT
+255 EFINRDRTHT
-265 AIRYKLKN
+265 AIRYKLQN

-280 PEGKNVKKAFL
+280 LEGSNVKKAFL

-306 KRRHPILHKV
+306 KRRHPILHKI

-370 FHPKIKVGRKVKQSE
+370 FHSKIKVGGKVKQSE
-385 TIGYVGKT
+385 TIGYVGRT
-393 GTATGYHLH
+393 GTATGDHLH

-409 KHTNPVTV
+409 KHTNPLTV

-429 KKSYGLHAKKI
+429 KDSYGLYAEKI
-440 LTDLKNYQNL
+440 LADLKNYQNL

>member
-1 MDEHNQYSLVLIF
+1 
-14 LSDPMLRKI
+14 MLRKI
-23 IKQIKLILST
+23 LKQIKLIFSS
-33 YPRRHLYLLLLGIIF
+33 YPRRHLYLLLVGIIF
-48 LISLVFFSSLNLDSN
+48 LISMTIFSNIKIDSN
-63 PQREALISKIPIEK
+63 SPKEALFSQVSMEE
-77 LDFDL
+77 LDL
-82 DVEAGINNSIQLKS
+82 ESAVEAETSNFIKLKR

-107 ILRRLGIEEK
+107 ILKRLGIEEK
-117 NIVDLVNSDRSNL
+117 NIVTLVNSDRSNL

-142 GISLSN
+142 GISDFN
-148 EVIFLNYIRDF
+148 KVISLNYIKDF

-165 EKSGEVYKIEEY
+165 KKSGEVYEIEEY

-191 IKNSLYV
+191 INNSLYV
-198 DGLKKG
+198 DGLKEG

-255 EFINRDRKYT
+255 EFINRDRTHT
-265 AIRYKLKN
+265 AIRYKLQN

-280 PEGKNVKKAFL
+280 LEGRNVKKAFL

-306 KRRHPILHKV
+306 KRRHPILHKI

-370 FHPKIKVGRKVKQSE
+370 FHSKIKVGKKVNQSE
-385 TIGYVGKT
+385 TIGYVGRT
-393 GTATGYHLH
+393 GTATGDHLH

-409 KHTNPVTV
+409 KHTNPLTV

-429 KKSYGLHAKKI
+429 KDSYGLHAKKI
-440 LTDLKNYQNL
+440 LADLKKYQNL

>member
-1 MDEHNQYSLVLIF
+1 
-14 LSDPMLRKI
+14 MLRKI
-23 IKQIKLILST
+23 LKQIKLIFSS
-33 YPRRHLYLLLLGIIF
+33 YPRRHLYLLLVGIIF
-48 LISLVFFSSLNLDSN
+48 LISMTLFSNIKIDSN
-63 PQREALISKIPIEK
+63 SPKEALFSQVSMEE
-77 LDFDL
+77 LDL
-82 DVEAGINNSIQLKS
+82 ESAVEAETSNFIKLKR

-107 ILRRLGIEEK
+107 ILKRLGIEEK
-117 NIVDLVNSDRSNL
+117 NIVTLVNSDRSNL

-142 GISLSN
+142 GISDFN
-148 EVIFLNYIRDF
+148 KVISLNYIKDF

-165 EKSGEVYKIEEY
+165 KKSGEVYEIEEY

-191 IKNSLYV
+191 INNSLYV
-198 DGLKKG
+198 DGLKEG

-255 EFINRDRKYT
+255 EFINRDRTHT
-265 AIRYKLKN
+265 AIRYKLQN

-280 PEGKNVKKAFL
+280 LEGRNVKKAFL

-306 KRRHPILHKV
+306 KRRHPILHKI

-337 GTVVFADKKGG
+337 GTVVYADKKGG

-370 FHPKIKVGRKVKQSE
+370 FHSKIKVGGKVKQSE
-385 TIGYVGKT
+385 TIGYVGRT
-393 GTATGYHLH
+393 GTATGDHLH

-409 KHTNPVTV
+409 KHTNPLTV

-429 KKSYGLHAKKI
+429 KDSYGLYAEKI
-440 LTDLKNYQNL
+440 LADLKNYQNL

>member
-1 MDEHNQYSLVLIF
+1 
-14 LSDPMLRKI
+14 MLRKI
-23 IKQIKLILST
+23 LKQIKLIFSS
-33 YPRRHLYLLLLGIIF
+33 YPRRHLYLLLVGIIF
-48 LISLVFFSSLNLDSN
+48 LISMTIFSSIKIDSNSPKEALFSQVSMEELDLDSAVGAETFN
-63 PQREALISKIPIEK
+63 VIK
-77 LDFDL
+77 L
-82 DVEAGINNSIQLKS
+82 KR

-107 ILRRLGIEEK
+107 ILKRLGIGEK
-117 NIVDLVNSDRSNL
+117 NIVNLVNSDRGNL

-142 GISLSN
+142 GINDSN
-148 EVIFLNYIRDF
+148 IVISLNYIKDF

-165 EKSGEVYKIEEY
+165 EKRGEVYEIEEY

-191 IKNSLYV
+191 INNSLYV
-198 DGLKKG
+198 DGLKEG

-255 EFINRDRKYT
+255 EFINRDRTHT
-265 AIRYKLKN
+265 AIRYKLQN

-280 PEGKNVKKAFL
+280 LEGRNVKKAFL

-306 KRRHPILHKV
+306 KRRHPILHKI

-370 FHPKIKVGRKVKQSE
+370 FHSKIKVGKKVNQSE
-385 TIGYVGKT
+385 TIGYVGRT
-393 GTATGYHLH
+393 GTATGDHLH

-409 KHTNPVTV
+409 KHTNPLTV

-429 KKSYGLHAKKI
+429 KDSYGLHAKKI
-440 LTDLKNYQNL
+440 LADLKKYQNL

>member
-1 MDEHNQYSLVLIF
+1 
-14 LSDPMLRKI
+14 MLRKI
-23 IKQIKLILST
+23 LKQIKLIFSS
-33 YPRRHLYLLLLGIIF
+33 YPRRHLYLLLVGIIF
-48 LISLVFFSSLNLDSN
+48 LISMTIFSSIKIDSNLPKEALFSQLSMEELDLDS
-63 PQREALISKIPIEK
+63 A
-77 LDFDL
+77 
-82 DVEAGINNSIQLKS
+82 VEAETFNFIKLKRE
-96 AEIKRNDSLFS
+96 EIKRNDSLFS
-107 ILRRLGIEEK
+107 ILKRLGIEEK
-117 NIVDLVNSDRSNL
+117 NIVTLVNSDRSNL

-142 GISLSN
+142 GINDSN
-148 EVIFLNYIRDF
+148 IVISLNYIKDF

-165 EKSGEVYKIEEY
+165 EKSGEVYEIEEY

-191 IKNSLYV
+191 INNSLYV
-198 DGLKKG
+198 DGLKEG

-255 EFINRDRKYT
+255 EFINRDRTHT
-265 AIRYKLKN
+265 AIRYKLQN

-280 PEGKNVKKAFL
+280 LEGRNVKKAFL

-306 KRRHPILHKV
+306 KRRHPILHKI

-325 ASRGTPVRTTGD
+325 ASRGAPVRTTGD

-370 FHPKIKVGRKVKQSE
+370 FHSKIKVGKKVTQSE
-385 TIGYVGKT
+385 TIGYVGRT
-393 GTATGYHLH
+393 GTATGDHLH

-409 KHTNPVTV
+409 KHTNPLTV

-429 KKSYGLHAKKI
+429 KESYGLHAKKI
-440 LTDLKNYQNL
+440 LADLKKYQNL

>member
-1 MDEHNQYSLVLIF
+1 
-14 LSDPMLRKI
+14 MLRKI
-23 IKQIKLILST
+23 LKQIKLIFSS
-33 YPRRHLYLLLLGIIF
+33 YPRRHLYLLLVGVIF
-48 LISLVFFSSLNLDSN
+48 LISMTIFSSIKIDSNSPKEALFSQVSMEELDLDSAVGAETFN
-63 PQREALISKIPIEK
+63 VIK
-77 LDFDL
+77 L
-82 DVEAGINNSIQLKS
+82 KR

-107 ILRRLGIEEK
+107 ILKRLGIEEK
-117 NIVDLVNSDRSNL
+117 NIVTLVNSDRSNL

-142 GISLSN
+142 GINDSN
-148 EVIFLNYIRDF
+148 IVISLNYIKDF

-165 EKSGEVYKIEEY
+165 EKSGEVYEIEEY
-177 ELNTEKYRVFKNIE
+177 ELNTEKYRVFKNME
-191 IKNSLYV
+191 INNSLYA
-198 DGLKKG
+198 DGIKEA

-255 EFINRDRKYT
+255 EFINRDRTHT
-265 AIRYKLKN
+265 AIRYKLQN

-280 PEGKNVKKAFL
+280 LEGRNVKKAFL
-291 RSPVKFSYISSSYNL
+291 RSPVEFSYISSSYNL

-337 GTVVFADKKGG
+337 GTVVFVGKKGG

-370 FHPKIKVGRKVKQSE
+370 FHSKIKVGKKVNQSE
-385 TIGYVGKT
+385 TIGYVGRT
-393 GTATGYHLH
+393 GTATGDHLH

-429 KKSYGLHAKKI
+429 KDSYDLHAKKI
-440 LTDLKNYQNL
+440 IADLKKYQNL

>member
-1 MDEHNQYSLVLIF
+1 
-14 LSDPMLRKI
+14 MLRKI
-23 IKQIKLILST
+23 LKQIKLIFSS
-33 YPRRHLYLLLLGIIF
+33 YPRRHLYLLLVGIIF
-48 LISLVFFSSLNLDSN
+48 LISMTIFSSIKIDSNSPKEALFSQVSMEELDLDSAVGAETFN
-63 PQREALISKIPIEK
+63 FIK
-77 LDFDL
+77 L
-82 DVEAGINNSIQLKS
+82 KR

-107 ILRRLGIEEK
+107 ILKRLGIEEK
-117 NIVDLVNSDRSNL
+117 NIVTLVNSDRSNL

-142 GISLSN
+142 GINDSN
-148 EVIFLNYIRDF
+148 IVISLNYIKDF

-165 EKSGEVYKIEEY
+165 EKRGEVYEIEEY

-191 IKNSLYV
+191 INNSLYV
-198 DGLKKG
+198 DGLKEG

-255 EFINRDRKYT
+255 EFINRDRTHT
-265 AIRYKLKN
+265 AIRYKLQN

-280 PEGKNVKKAFL
+280 LEGRNVKKAFL

-306 KRRHPILHKV
+306 KRRHPILHKI

-337 GTVVFADKKGG
+337 GTVVFVDKKGG

-370 FHPKIKVGRKVKQSE
+370 FHSKIKVGKKVKQSE
-385 TIGYVGKT
+385 TIGYVGRT
-393 GTATGYHLH
+393 GTATGDHLH

-429 KKSYGLHAKKI
+429 KDSYGLHAKKI
-440 LTDLKNYQNL
+440 IADLKKYQNL

>member
-1 MDEHNQYSLVLIF
+1 
-14 LSDPMLRKI
+14 MLRKI
-23 IKQIKLILST
+23 LKQIKLIFSS
-33 YPRRHLYLLLLGIIF
+33 YPRRHLYLLLVGIIF
-48 LISLVFFSSLNLDSN
+48 LISITIFSSIKIDSNLPKEALFSQVSMEELDLDS
-63 PQREALISKIPIEK
+63 A
-77 LDFDL
+77 
-82 DVEAGINNSIQLKS
+82 VEAETFNFIKLKR

-107 ILRRLGIEEK
+107 ILKRLGIEEK
-117 NIVDLVNSDRSNL
+117 NIVTLVNSDRSNL

-142 GISLSN
+142 GINDSN
-148 EVIFLNYIRDF
+148 IVISLNYIKDF

-165 EKSGEVYKIEEY
+165 EKRGEVYEIEEY

-191 IKNSLYV
+191 INNSLYV
-198 DGLKKG
+198 DGLKEG

-255 EFINRDRKYT
+255 EFINRDRTHT
-265 AIRYKLKN
+265 AIRYKLQN

-280 PEGKNVKKAFL
+280 LEGRNVKKAFL
-291 RSPVKFSYISSSYNL
+291 RSPVEFSYISSSYNL
-306 KRRHPILHKV
+306 KRRHPILHKI

-325 ASRGTPVRTTGD
+325 ASRGTPVRATGD

-370 FHPKIKVGRKVKQSE
+370 FHSKIKVGKKVNQSE
-385 TIGYVGKT
+385 TIGYVGRT
-393 GTATGYHLH
+393 GTATGDHLH

-409 KHTNPVTV
+409 KHTNPLTV

-429 KKSYGLHAKKI
+429 KDSYGLHAKKI
-440 LTDLKNYQNL
+440 LADLKKYQNL

>member
-1 MDEHNQYSLVLIF
+1 
-14 LSDPMLRKI
+14 MLRKI
-23 IKQIKLILST
+23 LKQIKLIFSS
-33 YPRRHLYLLLLGIIF
+33 YPRRHLYLLLVGIIF
-48 LISLVFFSSLNLDSN
+48 LISMTIFSSIKIDSNSPKEALFSQVSMEELDLDSAVGAETFN
-63 PQREALISKIPIEK
+63 VIK
-77 LDFDL
+77 L
-82 DVEAGINNSIQLKS
+82 KR

-107 ILRRLGIEEK
+107 ILKRLGIGEK
-117 NIVDLVNSDRSNL
+117 NIVNLVNSDRGNL

-142 GISLSN
+142 GINDSN
-148 EVIFLNYIRDF
+148 IVISLNYIKDF

-165 EKSGEVYKIEEY
+165 EKRGEVYEIEEY

-191 IKNSLYV
+191 INNSLYA
-198 DGLKKG
+198 DGIKEA

-255 EFINRDRKYT
+255 EFINRDRTHT
-265 AIRYKLKN
+265 AIRYKLQN

-280 PEGKNVKKAFL
+280 LEGRNVKKAFL
-291 RSPVKFSYISSSYNL
+291 RSPVEFSYISSSYNL

-337 GTVVFADKKGG
+337 GTVVFVGKKGG

-356 HTEDYSTRYAHLNK
+356 HTEDYSTRYAHLSK
-370 FHPKIKVGRKVKQSE
+370 FHSKIKVGKKVKQSE
-385 TIGYVGKT
+385 TIGYVGRT
-393 GTATGYHLH
+393 GTATGDHLH

-429 KKSYGLHAKKI
+429 KDSYDLHAKKI
-440 LTDLKNYQNL
+440 IADLKKYQNL

>member
-1 MDEHNQYSLVLIF
+1 
-14 LSDPMLRKI
+14 MLRKI
-23 IKQIKLILST
+23 LKQIKLIFSS
-33 YPRRHLYLLLLGIIF
+33 YPRRHLYLLLVGIIF
-48 LISLVFFSSLNLDSN
+48 LISMTLFSNIKIDSN
-63 PQREALISKIPIEK
+63 SPKEALFSQVSMEE
-77 LDFDL
+77 LDL
-82 DVEAGINNSIQLKS
+82 ESAVEAETSNFIKLKR

-107 ILRRLGIEEK
+107 ILKRLGIEEK
-117 NIVDLVNSDRSNL
+117 NIVTLVNSDRSNL

-142 GISLSN
+142 GISDFN
-148 EVIFLNYIRDF
+148 KVISLNYIKDF

-165 EKSGEVYKIEEY
+165 KKSGEVYEIEEY
-177 ELNTEKYRVFKNIE
+177 ELNTEKYRVFKNIK
-191 IKNSLYV
+191 INNSLYV
-198 DGLKKG
+198 DGLKEG

-255 EFINRDRKYT
+255 EFINRDRTHT
-265 AIRYKLKN
+265 AIRYKLQN

-280 PEGKNVKKAFL
+280 LEGRNVKKAFL

-306 KRRHPILHKV
+306 KRRHPILHKI

-337 GTVVFADKKGG
+337 GTVVFANKKGG

-370 FHPKIKVGRKVKQSE
+370 FHSKIKVGGKVKQSE
-385 TIGYVGKT
+385 TIGYVGRT
-393 GTATGYHLH
+393 GTATGDHLH

-409 KHTNPVTV
+409 KHTNPLTV

-429 KKSYGLHAKKI
+429 KDSYGLYAEKI
-440 LTDLKNYQNL
+440 LADLKNYQNL